1 MPQPLTADELSQLIP
16 TDMADRAALV
26 AHEKEG
32 LLKAR
37 RWALGHRRKVER
49 ILTEPFLRELHR
61 RMFGSTWRWAGEYRT
76 QPIPL
81 GVPPEAILDAISTII
96 KDTTR
101 DLREE
106 YYTNRPLAARFHHRL
121 LLLRPFEGGNGR
133 WSRLATDALLLALR
147 EPMPTWGMIDHPRST
162 RSAYLDALKQA
173 DKGEFEPL
181 FRFMWT

>member
-1 MPQPLTADELSQLIP
+1 MQPLSAEERSDLIP
-16 TDMADRAALV
+16 TDIADRAALI

-49 ILTEPFLRELHR
+49 VLAEPYLCELHR

-76 QPIPL
+76 DPVPA
-81 GVPPEAILDAISTII
+81 GVPPEGIVEAMSTAL
-96 KDTTR
+96 KDTSR

-106 YYTNRPLAARFHHRL
+106 YYTNRPLAARYHHRL
-121 LLLRPFEGGNGR
+121 LMLRPFKEGNGR
-133 WSRLATDALLLALR
+133 WSRLATDSLLLALR

-162 RSAYLDALKQA
+162 RGAYIDALKQA
-173 DKGEFEPL
+173 DRGEFEPL
-181 FRFMWT
+181 FRFMWA